1 MGLLKN
7 RIQNYTE
14 QKSYN
19 LNEKEFLQ
27 MLGVSVDNIPQNEL
41 NEVTY
46 FVCMKHLSETIGK
59 LPLKLYQNTKKGK
72 VRKVNYLEY
81 LLNYEPNPY
90 YSANTLWQTV
100 ELNKNHYGNAF
111 IYVETKKGKV
121 KNLWLLPSENVEVW
135 IDNKGIFK
143 QNNALWYIYTT
154 TLGKQYKFNKDEII
168 HIKTS
173 VSLDGLTG
181 LAVKDILAQQIQI
194 SQNGQAYLNKMYK
207 NNMFGGKVF
216 LHYTGDLNN
225 NMEKQ
230 LAEKIENYSTSVGT
244 GKFIPLPLGI
254 QAEKLDMKLTD
265 VEFTALNKLNAL
277 QIASAFGIKPNIL
290 NDYSKS
296 SYSNSETQQLDF
308 YVNSL
313 LPILRQYEQ
322 ELTRKL
328 LTTEEKHNLQFFE
341 FNPNIIFRTDF
352 KTQVESLSKAVNNF
366 MMKPNEAR
374 DKLGLAWIEG
384 GDELIGNG
392 NYIKLNQVGSQWGEG
407 GGNENDKEQE

>member
-1 MGLLKN
+1 MGLFKN
-7 RIQNYTE
+7 RIQNSIDE
-14 QKSYN
+14 KSYN
-19 LNEKEFLQ
+19 LNEKEFLT
-27 MLGVSVDNIPQNEL
+27 MLGINVDNIPKNEL

-46 FVCMKHLSETIGK
+46 FVCLKHLSETIGK
-59 LPLKLYQNTKKGK
+59 LPLKLYQNTEKGK
-72 VRKVNYLEY
+72 VRKTSYLEY
-81 LLNYEPNPY
+81 LLNVEPNPY
-90 YSANTLWQTV
+90 YSANTLWQSV
-100 ELNKNHYGNAF
+100 ELNKNHYGNAY

-121 KNLWLLPSENVEVW
+121 KNLWLLPSKNVEIWV
-135 IDNKGIFK
+135 DDEGIFK
-143 QNNALWYIYTT
+143 EKNALWYIYTT
-154 TLGKQYKFNKDEII
+154 TNGKQYKFNKDEII

-173 VSLDGLTG
+173 VSLDGISG
-181 LAVKDILAQQIQI
+181 LAVKDILAEQIQT
-194 SQNGQAYLNKMYK
+194 SQHGQAYLNKMYK
-207 NNMFGGKVF
+207 NNMLGGKVI

-225 NMEKQ
+225 IAERN
-230 LAEKIENYSTSVGT
+230 LAEKIESYSTNVGT
-244 GKFIPLPLGI
+244 GKFIPLPLGV

-265 VEFTALNKLNAL
+265 MEFTSLNKLNAL

-290 NDYSKS
+290 NNYSNS

-328 LTTEEKHNLQFFE
+328 LTTEEKYNLNFLE

-352 KTQVESLSKAVNNF
+352 KTQIESLSKAVNNF

-374 DKLGLAWIEG
+374 DKLGLAWLEG

-392 NYIKLNQVGSQWGEG
+392 NYIKLNQVGLQWNGGEI
-407 GGNENDKEQE
+407 NDKEQE

>member
-1 MGLLKN
+1 
-7 RIQNYTE
+7 
-14 QKSYN
+14 
-19 LNEKEFLQ
+19 
-27 MLGVSVDNIPQNEL
+27 MLGINKDNIPQSEL
-41 NEVTY
+41 SEVTY
-46 FVCMKHLSETIGK
+46 FVCLKHLSETIGK
-59 LPLKLYQNTKKGK
+59 LPLKLYQNTEKGK
-72 VRKVNYLEY
+72 VRKANYLEY

-90 YSANTLWQTV
+90 YTANTLWQSV
-100 ELNKNHYGNAF
+100 ELNKNHFGNAY

-135 IDNKGIFK
+135 IDNEGIFK

-154 TLGKQYKFNKDEII
+154 TLGKKYKFNKDEII

-173 VSLDGLTG
+173 VSLDGVTG
-181 LAVKDILAQQIQI
+181 IPVRDILQQQIQI

-225 NMEKQ
+225 NMERQ
-230 LAEKIENYSTSVGT
+230 LAEKIENYSTSLGT
-244 GKFIPLPLGI
+244 GKIIPLPLGI

-265 VEFTALNKLNAL
+265 VEFTSLNKLNAL

-328 LTTEEKHNLQFFE
+328 LTTEEKYNLKFFE

-366 MMKPNEAR
+366 ILYPNEAR
-374 DKLGLAWIEG
+374 DKLGLEWVEG

-392 NYIKLNQVGSQWGEG
+392 NYIKLNQVGTQWSKGGE
-407 GGNENDKEQE
+407 NNSKEQE